1 MQKYLIRM
9 RDMKKMDKKIMFHPD
24 DEKLVELEP
33 YIDEHLSTP
42 PTAHRIAE
50 F

>member
-1 MQKYLIRM
+1 
-9 RDMKKMDKKIMFHPD
+9 MKKMDKKIMFHPD
-24 DEKLVELEP
+24 DEKLGELEP

-42 PTAHRIAE
+42 PTAHSPAHWIAE